1 MEDVNKNTEANTE
14 KTFDWRSI
22 ILKVVLGIVVFIV
35 VICVI
40 PYTINCLILKQARFE
55 IVGNGTHWLSFWA
68 SYLAAIASFAMV
80 LITWWTLRES
90 KKQNQNTLTQ
100 NNQIIA
106 LNKQQYH
113 ATLQHW
119 EDEVRPY
126 IEVRIVKYFFP
137 HQVCLEFYNFGK
149 TTAKDITFSFKQ
161 TFLDKIKNEDA
172 RNALSEMGNH
182 TFSLLGGSTR
192 LIPIALEENVSNI
205 KVYVIGNQS
214 VSEQIFKD
222 AMLAF
227 MQVQTIEVCGKYGNK
242 YTFDEVIPFFNCDG
256 ERRTIEASLGNITR
270 ALDNITKRLNPIDKT
285 SLENIAQSIS
295 TLSSIV
301 ETKKASD
308 TSLDNIN
315 KTLSNITERLNP
327 INEASLEN
335 IAQSISTL
343 SSIIETKKTSDISL
357 DNIDKTL
364 SSLLEDVRAIK
375 ASRKKKQSDI
385 SRKEKRTKT
394 NN

>member
-1 MEDVNKNTEANTE
+1 MEWIKKYWWTIL
-14 KTFDWRSI
+14 I
-22 ILKVVLGIVVFIV
+22 ILALPV
-35 VICVI
+35 VINFILLI
-40 PYTINCLILKQARFE
+40 PAFSP
-55 IVGNGTHWLSFWA
+55 IVGDGTHWLSFWA

-90 KKQNQNTLTQ
+90 KKQNQNILTH
-100 NNQIIA
+100 NDQIIA

-126 IEVRIVKYFFP
+126 IEVRIVKHYFP

-161 TFLDKIKNEDA
+161 TFLDKIKNKDV

-182 TFSLLGGSTR
+182 SFSLLGGSTR

-214 VSEQIFKD
+214 VYEQIFKD

-270 ALDNITKRLNPIDKT
+270 ALDNISERLNPIDK
-285 SLENIAQSIS
+285 
-295 TLSSIV
+295 
-301 ETKKASD
+301 
-308 TSLDNIN
+308 
-315 KTLSNITERLNP
+315 
-327 INEASLEN
+327 ASLEN

-343 SSIIETKKTSDISL
+343 SSIIETKKMSDTSL

-364 SSLLEDVRAIK
+364 SSLLENIKAIK
-375 ASRKKKQSDI
+375 ASEEKIQRAI
-385 SRKEKRTKT
+385 SRKEKQTKT

>member
-1 MEDVNKNTEANTE
+1 MEWIKKYWWTIL
-14 KTFDWRSI
+14 I
-22 ILKVVLGIVVFIV
+22 ILALPV
-35 VICVI
+35 VINFILLI
-40 PYTINCLILKQARFE
+40 PAFSP
-55 IVGNGTHWLSFWA
+55 IVGDGTHWLSFWA

-90 KKQNQNTLTQ
+90 KKQNQDILTQ
-100 NNQIIA
+100 NDQIIA
-106 LNKQQYH
+106 LNKQQYS

-126 IEVRIVKYFFP
+126 IEVRIVKHHFP
-137 HQVCLEFYNFGK
+137 YSVSLEFNNFGK

-161 TFLDKIKNEDA
+161 TFLDKIKNKDV
-172 RNALSEMGNH
+172 RNALSEMGNYP
-182 TFSLLGGSTR
+182 FSLLSGSTR
-192 LIPIALEENVSNI
+192 LIPIAQVEDDSSI
-205 KVYVIGNQS
+205 KVYMIGYQS
-214 VSEQIFKD
+214 VTEQIFKD
-222 AMLAF
+222 AILEF
-227 MQVQTIEVCGKYGNK
+227 SNVRTIEVCGKYGNK

-295 TLSSIV
+295 TLSSII

-308 TSLDNIN
+308 T
-315 KTLSNITERLNP
+315 
-327 INEASLEN
+327 
-335 IAQSISTL
+335 
-343 SSIIETKKTSDISL
+343 SL

-364 SSLLEDVRAIK
+364 SSLLENIKAIK
-375 ASRKKKQSDI
+375 ASEEKIQRAI

>member
-1 MEDVNKNTEANTE
+1 MEDVKKNTEANTE
-14 KTFDWRSI
+14 KTFDWKSPL
-22 ILKVVLGIVVFIV
+22 LKVVLGIVVFIV
-35 VICVI
+35 VVCVI
-40 PYTINCLILKQARFE
+40 PYIINCLILKQARFD
-55 IVGNGTHWLSFWA
+55 IVGDGTHWLSFWA

-90 KKQNQNTLTQ
+90 KKQNQDILAQ
-100 NNQIIA
+100 NNTIIK
-106 LNKQQYH
+106 LNQKQH
-113 ATLQHW
+113 NDTLQHW
-119 EDEVRPY
+119 EDEIRPY

-182 TFSLLGGSTR
+182 PFYLLGGSTR

-227 MQVQTIEVCGKYGNK
+227 MQVQTFEVQGNYGGK
-242 YTFDEVIPFFNCDG
+242 YTFDEVIPYANFDG
-256 ERRTIEASLGNITR
+256 ERRTIEASLENITT

-285 SLENIAQSIS
+285 SLEDIAQSIS

-301 ETKKASD
+301 ETKKMSD
-308 TSLDNIN
+308 T
-315 KTLSNITERLNP
+315 
-327 INEASLEN
+327 
-335 IAQSISTL
+335 
-343 SSIIETKKTSDISL
+343 SL

-364 SSLLEDVRAIK
+364 SSLLENIKAIK
-375 ASRKKKQSDI
+375 ASEEKIQRAI
-385 SRKEKRTKT
+385 SRKEKQTKT

>member
-1 MEDVNKNTEANTE
+1 MEDVKKNTEANTE
-14 KTFDWRSI
+14 KTFDWNSPL
-22 ILKVVLGIVVFIV
+22 LKVVLGIVVFIV

-90 KKQNQNTLTQ
+90 KKQNQDILTQ

-106 LNKQQYH
+106 LNEQQYK

-126 IEVRIVKYFFP
+126 IEVRIVKHHFP
-137 HQVCLEFYNFGK
+137 LHVFLEFNNFGK

-172 RNALSEMGNH
+172 RKALSEMGNH
-182 TFSLLGGSTR
+182 PFYLLGGSTR
-192 LIPIALEENVSNI
+192 LIPIALEENDSNI
-205 KVYVIGNQS
+205 NVYMIGNQS
-214 VSEQIFKD
+214 VSEQIFRD
-222 AMLAF
+222 AMLEF

-242 YTFDEVIPFFNCDG
+242 YTFDEVIPYANCDG

-270 ALDNITKRLNPIDKT
+270 ALDNISKRLNPIDT
-285 SLENIAQSIS
+285 ASLENITQSIS

-308 TSLDNIN
+308 TSLDNI
-315 KTLSNITERLNP
+315 
-327 INEASLEN
+327 
-335 IAQSISTL
+335 
-343 SSIIETKKTSDISL
+343 
-357 DNIDKTL
+357 DKTL
-364 SSLLEDVRAIK
+364 SSLLENIKAIK
-375 ASRKKKQSDI
+375 ASEEKIQRAI
-385 SRKEKRTKT
+385 SRKEKQTKT

>member
-1 MEDVNKNTEANTE
+1 MEDVKKNTEANTE
-14 KTFDWRSI
+14 KTFDWNSPL
-22 ILKVVLGIVVFIV
+22 LKVVLGIVVFIV

-80 LITWWTLRES
+80 LITWWTL
-90 KKQNQNTLTQ
+90 KQNS
-100 NNQIIA
+100 
-106 LNKQQYH
+106 KQHQD
-113 ATLQHW
+113 TLQHW

-285 SLENIAQSIS
+285 SLENITQSIS

-308 TSLDNIN
+308 TSLDNI
-315 KTLSNITERLNP
+315 
-327 INEASLEN
+327 
-335 IAQSISTL
+335 
-343 SSIIETKKTSDISL
+343 
-357 DNIDKTL
+357 DKTL
-364 SSLLEDVRAIK
+364 SSLLENIKAIK
-375 ASRKKKQSDI
+375 ASEEKIQRAI
-385 SRKEKRTKT
+385 SRKEKQTKT